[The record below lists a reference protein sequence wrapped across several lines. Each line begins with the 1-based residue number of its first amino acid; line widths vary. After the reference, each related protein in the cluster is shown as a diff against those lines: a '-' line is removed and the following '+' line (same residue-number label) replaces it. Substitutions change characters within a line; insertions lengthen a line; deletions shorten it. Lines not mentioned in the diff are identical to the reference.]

1 MAGSDSLHVAN
12 GSSLSAGG
20 SHVRVCHVQGVTGAA
35 LALSVAVTVQGTVTV
50 TSSYAGPWTRTRSH
64 ITESTQL
71 SFQVSASDKA

>member
-35 LALSVAVTVQGTVTV
+35 LALSVAVQGTVTV
-50 TSSYAGPWTRTRSH
+50 TSSYAGPGTRTRSH
-64 ITESTQL
+64 ITEST
-71 SFQVSASDKA
+71 